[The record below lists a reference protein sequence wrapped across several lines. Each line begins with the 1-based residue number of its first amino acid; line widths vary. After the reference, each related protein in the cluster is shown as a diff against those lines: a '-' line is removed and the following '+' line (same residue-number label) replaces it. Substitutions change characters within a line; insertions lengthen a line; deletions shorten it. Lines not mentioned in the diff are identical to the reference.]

1 MAQGGD
7 VSITNQLDNVRKSL
21 LPSSFGYRSRRSA
34 CKHRVTGLGSAVRLQ
49 EHTLNPGRIMVWSHA
64 PLVLV
69 KRIGKSRCVLAV
81 AFPVRL
87 VQPRFALGEE
97 TREVNSSLGKLGCDE
112 HDQSSNI
119 LSDMSS
125 LSKTEDFKR
134 FEQAQTSTRCEG
146 DVKETLPKASLF
158 KAVAYRVLESSQLPK
173 RVPSVAAMEVAS
185 PDNVCDKGGHRQCA
199 QTLPCGFRNKAA
211 RIREPLQKPR

>member
-7 VSITNQLDNVRKSL
+7 SS
-21 LPSSFGYRSRRSA
+21 LPSSFGYRSRRSG
-34 CKHRVTGLGSAVRLQ
+34 VTGLGSAVRLQ
-49 EHTLNPGRIMVWSHA
+49 KHTLNPGRIMAWSHD

-119 LSDMSS
+119 LSDMLR

-134 FEQAQTSTRCEG
+134 FEQAQLSRCEG
-146 DVKETLPKASLF
+146 DVKETLSKASLF
-158 KAVAYRVLESSQLPK
+158 KAVAYRVLESSQLQK
-173 RVPSVAAMEVAS
+173 RVPSVVAMVVTS

-199 QTLPCGFRNKAA
+199 QTSPYGFRNKDA
-211 RIREPLQKPR
+211 RIREPLRKPQINTGHS

>member
-1 MAQGGD
+1 MA
-7 VSITNQLDNVRKSL
+7 
-21 LPSSFGYRSRRSA
+21 
-34 CKHRVTGLGSAVRLQ
+34 
-49 EHTLNPGRIMVWSHA
+49 WSHD

-119 LSDMSS
+119 LSDMLR

-134 FEQAQTSTRCEG
+134 FEQAQLCYVYTTQPIVVGTEQ
-146 DVKETLPKASLF
+146 D
-158 KAVAYRVLESSQLPK
+158 
-173 RVPSVAAMEVAS
+173 
-185 PDNVCDKGGHRQCA
+185 
-199 QTLPCGFRNKAA
+199 A
-211 RIREPLQKPR
+211 RGT